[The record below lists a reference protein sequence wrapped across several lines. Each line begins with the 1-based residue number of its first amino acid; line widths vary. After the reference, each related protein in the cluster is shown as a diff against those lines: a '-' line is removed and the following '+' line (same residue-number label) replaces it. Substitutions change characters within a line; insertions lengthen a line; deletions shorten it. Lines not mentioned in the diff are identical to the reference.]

1 MAGEIAVIVS
11 NATEVITLIK
21 EVGMIFTEFPFIL
34 VPIAALIAIGY
45 KYSGR
50 VFAWV
55 RGRMG

>member
-1 MAGEIAVIVS
+1 MSLELVINNVTPMLT
-11 NATEVITLIK
+11 AIK

-34 VPIAALIAIGY
+34 VPIAAVTAVGY

-55 RGRMG
+55 KGRMS